1 MLFHV
6 LAGLRE
12 LLRQVEATLPRGRRF
27 LTQQL
32 DSALALAERTAMVV
46 SLSPALPPMPAVPQD
61 DQGQV
66 GVNETNLLPSTFSR
80 LFLLLPQT
88 LVIFTTMM
96 VVVIGLLLSA
106 PVYTMHVVWR
116 GTNFRWSGR
125 IVEQRPSGI
134 VLWLR
139 SRRLLLRHHGLEDA
153 RQLPARD
160 QVPMHADI
168 GVGPAESN
176 SEDTPVLSELVESG
190 SQDASGSQA
199 VQGADRLSQGLLSGT
214 DSPLLTTSPDSAS
227 FNADSLAS
235 LRMSDSP
242 LAHHDPPPGALPSY
256 LLSSASSSSV
266 YITSAASATWSRSPS
281 PKSSDSEAISAH
293 ALSSRAVPSSP
304 RSLQAPSESAAPRL
318 SPRPPSRIPV
328 PIGRLLSPASREH
341 GGEMVNLVSGGRGQS
356 TPGHSQSHTW
366 PLDSSERGFTSAGT
380 ASHLHGSEVS
390 SDELQGLTSGSGE
403 SVDRVG
409 VSSGIEATFF
419 GSGNP
424 SRDIDEP
431 SSSQSCESPV
441 KLSPSRR
448 QSPGRPRTSL
458 QLQLSPAAAPHSR
471 QEMPL
476 VGIASE
482 PSSQTDSCSEMET
495 TTTILESSDIEL
507 GSRSSVPFVNSEMRA
522 LSLSNIGPEMLLI
535 LLEAP
540 SSTDKS
546 RSPSPGQSVMAP
558 APQPLYSL
566 PISQRSRLPPNDSS
580 SDEAPSRSEQLVTPE
595 SSSPARLP
603 SSQTSGRRASP
614 GSRPVPRDVHTL
626 STGRLAT
633 PETSPTRQRPSPKK
647 ELFPTTETTPG
658 RKLSPASGSIGSR
671 GSASPGGETL
681 TQASEHLT
689 TPDSSPSL
697 SPNANEPISRGS
709 RSPAQQSPSATSGRL
724 GPQEQMFLSPDSPS
738 RKRKSPRR
746 RLSPSFGSPSGAR
759 VFQFPEQQSLSPSR
773 QTNVSPRGEIS
784 ANSGPQ
790 ALQYISPRD
799 SRSPKSVAQL
809 SPFESGSRRRDPS
822 RSPPTKRLYS
832 ERDLP
837 SQSSP
842 SEQPCSSDSLSPATN
857 SVQSPRAEALPTS
870 TQESNPSPKSAKSS
884 HDSPSSS
891 SPYSVLQSLSEQ
903 SGHPFS
909 PSLPGESPGLPV
921 GAASDPSHMLRP
933 NPQLQSP
940 VRVTESCFRSVPM
953 SSLSSP
959 IFYPPD
965 PSVPQPSSSSPSAST
980 SNASPDSTANLQ
992 RFALT
997 RASSSTF
1004 SHSAHMSG
1012 PSTSNQSCSSPSTS
1026 SQSAPARP
1034 TGSAS
1039 RARRPARSFGM
1050 TRWPPMAE
1058 LAAAAAA
1065 ATASSGY
1072 ETIETSEDTSTCES
1086 SSHGSYGEDCSST
1099 ADTSGPDSMEA
1110 DTENAGRTPGVRRQL
1125 PVHSASQPEFSSIP
1139 AQNASSSKQTNQ
1151 RPEGEVDAG
1160 MPTPSS
1166 STATW
1171 VHLSPSRLAA
1181 YAAIGQGPSPNH
1193 PSGFVPLACLAE
1205 PLGDA
1210 VDPAEFPSLA
1220 RPLFQ
1225 DDEPTERIEG
1235 TAEPS
1240 GSAGGSS
1247 SVQSSKDPAATNDRS
1262 PGLEHPVPAD
1272 STDEVSSVSAD
1283 SGSQSQPADRR
1294 TGGGVPLHAEMQSPS
1309 TSTRVSPSPSVLAAY
1324 AAIGQGPSPDH
1335 PSGFVPLACLAV
1347 PLGDAADPAEFPSL
1361 ARPLFQ
1367 DDEPTGRIECTA
1379 EPSGSAGGS
1388 SSGQPSKEPAAT
1400 NDSSPGPKPPVPAD
1414 CKLPEPADFPQI
1426 NKPVDEAE
1434 ILDAMEES
1442 SPAVSDDPSTRN
1454 ETGPSAATGGPTEG
1468 FGPGTSSGDGGT
1480 TSNERRPSVVGVV
1493 LSLADLASAILTSS
1507 STATTPTPPPLVA
1520 QSAEEVDVVSST
1532 VSELPSFPGYSPWP
1546 TAELAEEV
1554 DAASRTP
1561 SDLPSLSPSLNLY
1574 LAVNLPLL
1582 ADALGIEADRSSCES
1597 KNSQE
1602 MKKAHEGSDGTSS
1615 EFIGKP
1621 GRGRLCRSVSKDA
1634 ESTSSVPL
1642 SSHSSLELTEFIESS
1657 EDDTPSHTHEQLED
1671 LEETVIEHSSSP
1683 GSGDQPSNSTDW
1695 AMVPASESTSNF
1707 SRDDGNCT
1715 NEVPKE

>member
-1181 YAAIGQGPSPNH
+1181 YAAIGQG
-1193 PSGFVPLACLAE
+1193 
-1205 PLGDA
+1205 
-1210 VDPAEFPSLA
+1210 
-1220 RPLFQ
+1220 
-1225 DDEPTERIEG
+1225 
-1235 TAEPS
+1235 
-1240 GSAGGSS
+1240 
-1247 SVQSSKDPAATNDRS
+1247 
-1262 PGLEHPVPAD
+1262 
-1272 STDEVSSVSAD
+1272 
-1283 SGSQSQPADRR
+1283 
-1294 TGGGVPLHAEMQSPS
+1294 
-1309 TSTRVSPSPSVLAAY
+1309 
-1324 AAIGQGPSPDH
+1324 
-1335 PSGFVPLACLAV
+1335 
-1347 PLGDAADPAEFPSL
+1347 
-1361 ARPLFQ
+1361 
-1367 DDEPTGRIECTA
+1367 RIECTA